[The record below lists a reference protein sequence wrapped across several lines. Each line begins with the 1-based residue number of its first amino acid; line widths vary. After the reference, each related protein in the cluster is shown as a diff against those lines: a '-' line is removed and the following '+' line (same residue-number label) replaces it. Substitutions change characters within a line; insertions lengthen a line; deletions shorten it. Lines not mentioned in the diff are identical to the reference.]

1 MESLCLSVRLQLS
14 DHVRSISPE
23 PPNYFCFTKLG
34 MVMHYHEA
42 MCPVE
47 KLVYCLKCQGDS
59 EGLYNQNMTSF
70 TIFSKLLVRL
80 QPKLV

>member
-1 MESLCLSVRLQLS
+1 MFVWMIFSLCVRLCPL
-14 DHVRSISPE
+14 SISWTAQP
-23 PPNYFCFTKLG
+23 FFSKLD
-34 MVMHYHEA
+34 VVVYYHEA

-70 TIFSKLLVRL
+70 TISSKLLVCL
-80 QPKLV
+80 QPNLVW